1 MKQLKS
7 SLNALINEQVTKL
20 EILDSITE
28 IYMRSDEFKKLSP
41 KERELVMRLNT
52 NQKEYLNNI
61 NAYIKY

>member
-7 SLNALINEQVTKL
+7 SLNALINEQVSKL
-20 EILDSITE
+20 EVLDTITE